1 MSKFIRFGSVEEG
14 LNKMLFLPLHVCTPL
29 GLGTYVPPY
38 FYAVGVSRPSRRVCG
53 QRDMIYIL
61 KAMIFCAINFDCGG
75 GGQLLVKVVKNK
87 RCIWGGIFTTSGCLI
102 ICQNN
107 CDAFC

>member
-38 FYAVGVSRPSRRVCG
+38 FYAVGVSRPPPPQWANLGHHVVELDKC
-53 QRDMIYIL
+53 QYFIYLYLCISVSMM
-61 KAMIFCAINFDCGG
+61 AMTIC
-75 GGQLLVKVVKNK
+75 
-87 RCIWGGIFTTSGCLI
+87 FT
-102 ICQNN
+102 
-107 CDAFC
+107 DATETV